1 MELVGDSGVGEAIK
15 GKPKREPTK
24 AVFDWSRSLE
34 RHGEVVQ
41 NAEGRRPG
49 GCSYLPAK

>member
-34 RHGEVVQ
+34 LHGEAVQ